1 MEINK
6 IQDVDI
12 ANKRVLL
19 RVDFNVA
26 IEEGKVKESFKI
38 AAAKETLD
46 YLRNKNCK
54 VAMISHLGRP
64 AAAKAM
70 AGEPAGQF
78 DPQFSLQ
85 QIVPDAELILGT
97 KINFVFDCTG
107 EKVKEALEG
116 LDVETQGIA
125 SVLLLENVRFYEGD
139 ESNDE
144 MFAQKLAENFDVFV
158 NDAFSVC
165 HRDQASVTG
174 VAKILPSCA
183 GFRLLEEIHEMTII
197 KDHPIQP
204 AVAIIGGAKIETK
217 LPVIKFFEEKYSHI
231 LVGGKIANEALDQK
245 IEFSDKVVLPIDFVD
260 DRLDIGPKTVE
271 KFKEIIATA
280 KTIAWN
286 GPTGKFE
293 DEKYAQSS
301 NEILEAVI
309 ASGAF
314 VLVGGGETLEIL
326 EKNNAMGDI
335 SFVSTGGGAMLDYLA
350 GNAMPG
356 IDILKA

>member
-1 MEINK
+1 MDIKK
-6 IQDVDI
+6 IQDMDL
-12 ANKRVLL
+12 AGKKVLL

-26 IEEGKVKESFKI
+26 VDQGKVKESFKI

-46 YLRNKNCK
+46 YLLNKNCK

-64 AAAKAM
+64 DGKI
-70 AGEPAGQF
+70 
-78 DPQFSLQ
+78 DLDFSLGRIVSDAQ
-85 QIVPDAELILGT
+85 EILATHLEFVPDCA
-97 KINFVFDCTG
+97 G
-107 EKVKEALEG
+107 EKVRDALENM
-116 LDVETQGIA
+116 QGGA
-125 SVLLLENVRFYEGD
+125 LLLENVRFYPGD
-139 ESNDE
+139 ESNDAGFAE
-144 MFAQKLAENFDVFV
+144 MLAENFDVFV
-158 NDAFSVC
+158 QDAFSVC

-197 KDHPIQP
+197 KDHPVSP

-217 LPVIKFFEEKYSHI
+217 IPVIKFFEEKYDHI

-245 IEFSDKVVLPIDFVD
+245 IGFSDKVVLPIDFVD
-260 DRLDIGPKTVE
+260 DRLDIGPKTLE
-271 KFKEIIATA
+271 KFKEIIAGA

-293 DEKYAQSS
+293 DEKYAKSS
-301 NEILEAVI
+301 NEILDAVI

-326 EKNNAMGDI
+326 EKNHAMDEI
-335 SFVSTGGGAMLDYLA
+335 SFVSTGGGAMLDYVA
-350 GNAMPG
+350 GNRMPG
-356 IDILKA
+356 IESLKA